1 MSTTTAL
8 RRVWKTAQLLVAFHV
23 DQRGKR
29 RDQPKVWAPKNG
41 TASIH
46 SDHDLQETFVQ
57 LEATGRDGAPGR
69 DVQVKFRADKIVLT
83 REDGIGWEGL
93 VIEENIVTVRVNGM
107 FIRIL
112 ADGSVSQNPEIG
124 STLISSDGAV
134 SKDTGDVRVFVSP
147 DGLELLC
154 RTPFTETKLTPDGV
168 FERDLVR

>member
-8 RRVWKTAQLLVAFHV
+8 HRVWKSAQLLVGFHV
-23 DQRGKR
+23 DQKGKR
-29 RDQPKVWAPKNG
+29 RDQPKVWSPNNG

-46 SDHDLQETFVQ
+46 FDHGIQETFVQ
-57 LEATGRDGAPGR
+57 LAAAGKDEAPGR
-69 DVQVKFRADKIVLT
+69 DVQVKFRADTIVVT
-83 REDGIGWEGL
+83 REEGIGWDGL
-93 VIEENIVTVRVNGM
+93 IIDESKVVVRVNGLY
-107 FIRIL
+107 IRIL
-112 ADGSVSQNPEIG
+112 ADGSVSQNPETG